1 MRMKHLRNALSRERL
16 LPKPSLDVI
25 EHLSMRRIGLV
36 QNIFQTQVR
45 RPKTVTEVLSKDPT
59 AIY

>member
-1 MRMKHLRNALSRERL
+1 MDNLRDTFTRESF
-16 LPKPSLDVI
+16 LPESTLDVV
-25 EHLSMRRIGLV
+25 EDARVRRVGLV

-59 AIY
+59 AVY